1 MGAIECDGSLVCIVR
16 SSRLARSLARHSTG
30 SKGMRMVRSAREG
43 DMIIR
48 CLPGSRPNGFQ
59 VTIASSLSSF
69 LHLHVPS
76 YSSEC
81 DGLSG
86 EF

>member
-43 DMIIR
+43 VMIIR
-48 CLPGSRPNGFQ
+48 SAKRIPSDHCFFP
-59 VTIASSLSSF
+59 IKLSPPTCTE
-69 LHLHVPS
+69 LQ
-76 YSSEC
+76 
-81 DGLSG
+81 
-86 EF
+86 